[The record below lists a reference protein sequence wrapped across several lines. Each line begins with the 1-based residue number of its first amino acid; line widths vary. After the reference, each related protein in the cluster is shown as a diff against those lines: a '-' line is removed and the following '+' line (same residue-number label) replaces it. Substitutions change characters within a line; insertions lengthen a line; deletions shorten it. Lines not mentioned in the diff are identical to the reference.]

1 MPKSNPN
8 APEKG
13 STIKVEPIKNLEDI
27 NLIKRMLSK
36 NSRDLAIF
44 TIGINTNLRA
54 SDLVRI
60 KTQQVRFLSAGES
73 FELKEK
79 KTGKAKLVTLNQT
92 CVEAVQNL
100 IRSKKFKAA
109 GIYLFQSKKTL
120 GLEPLTVQRLHSLVK
135 SWCRKIDLKGNFGSH
150 TLRKTFGYHQRV
162 TFNASIEQLMVCFN
176 HSNQRQT
183 LEYLCI
189 QPEEIKKIYMNE
201 L

>member
-1 MPKSNPN
+1 MINLNPN
-8 APEKG
+8 APQKG
-13 STIKVEPIKNLEDI
+13 SEIKVDPIKNLEDI
-27 NLIKRMLSK
+27 NLIKRMLK
-36 NSRDLAIF
+36 DNLRDLAIF

-60 KTQQVRFLSAGES
+60 ETQQVKYLSAGEN
-73 FELKEK
+73 FEIKEK
-79 KTGKAKLVTLNQT
+79 KTKKQKRITLNQT
-92 CVEAVQNL
+92 CINAIQNL
-100 IRSKKFKAA
+100 LQDKKFNPT
-109 GIYLFQSKKTL
+109 GVYVFQSKKTF
-120 GLEPLTVQRLHSLVK
+120 GMKPLTVQRLHSLVK
-135 SWCRKIDLKGNFGSH
+135 SWCRKIKLKGNYGSH

-162 TFNASIEQLMVCFN
+162 TFHASIEQLMVCFN

>member
-1 MPKSNPN
+1 MTLKNPN
-8 APEKG
+8 APKKG
-13 STIKVEPIKNLEDI
+13 SKIKVEPIKNLEDI
-27 NLIKRMLSK
+27 NFIKRML
-36 NSRDLAIF
+36 NDNLRDLAIF

-60 KTQQVRFLSAGES
+60 ETQQVKYISAGES
-73 FELKEK
+73 FEIKEK
-79 KTGKAKLVTLNQT
+79 KTGKSRRITLNQA
-92 CVEAVQNL
+92 CVNAIQNL
-100 IRSKKFKAA
+100 FLDKKFKPT
-109 GIYLFQSKKTL
+109 GVYLFQSKKTF
-120 GLEPLTVQRLHSLVK
+120 GMEPMQVQRLHNLVK
-135 SWCRKIDLKGNFGSH
+135 SWCRKIKLKGNFGSH

-162 TFNASIEQLMVCFN
+162 TFHASIEQLMVCFN